1 MMKKHKLG
9 MRHLYLLFFVFV
21 LTLGSAW
28 LLFLSGTTSLNVV
41 DVNKSLPGFA
51 SYFGGVQTLVS
62 VSWLLE
68 IMTAVSASG
77 LLTLL
82 SVYFLMYFAGWRCG
96 RMLNE
101 LLLLIPSMPD
111 EESIAVSAEHGLK
124 VENGEIFIGPKYWRL
139 AKPEALSHCVTH
151 LLYLYSRDHLEEL
164 ISGEHTVFHKL
175 ALMLLANADYDSIR
189 DFSTQMSCDKSL
201 MGELL
206 AAALVRLPL
215 EEEEA
220 EVQGEIAKVIKR
232 EQSALLQV
240 RNMLAQTT
248 ARVHRVAPAK
258 NLVPPEMDSLTVV
271 SEAPMVSILTCQP
284 LVINHPPI
292 TENLEDDVAN
302 SNQSVAASADDE
314 VTSDHSFVFTPEPA
328 QSGVWELADGA
339 SVKVS

>member
-1 MMKKHKLG
+1 MKKHKLG
-9 MRHLYLLFFVFV
+9 MRHLYLLFFVLI
-21 LTLGSAW
+21 LTIGSAW
-28 LLFLSGTTSLNVV
+28 LLVLSGATSLNVV

-51 SYFGGVQTLVS
+51 SYFGGVQTLAS
-62 VSWLLE
+62 VSWILK
-68 IMTAVSASG
+68 IMTIVSGSS

-82 SVYFLMYFAGWRCG
+82 SLYFFTYFSGWRTG
-96 RMLNE
+96 RVLNE

-111 EESIAVSAEHGLK
+111 EESIAVSAEYGIK
-124 VENGEIFIGPKYWRL
+124 VENGEICIGPKYWRL
-139 AKPEALSHCVTH
+139 AKPQALSHCVTH

-175 ALMLLANADYDSIR
+175 AQMLLANADYDSIQ
-189 DFSTQMSCDKSL
+189 DFSTQMSYDKTL

-215 EEEEA
+215 EEEEM
-220 EVQGEIAKVIKR
+220 EIQGEIAKVIKR

-258 NLVPPEMDSLTVV
+258 NLVPPEMDSLGLV
-271 SEAPMVSILTCQP
+271 SEAP

-292 TENLEDDVAN
+292 TESLEDDAV
-302 SNQSVAASADDE
+302 SSDDD
-314 VTSDHSFVFTPEPA
+314 TTPDHSFGFTPEPP
-328 QSGVWELADGA
+328 QSGVWEQSDGEM
-339 SVKVS
+339 VKVS